1 MPGLLSDTG
10 IFDIMATS
18 SGQPNS
24 AQPEQKHG
32 LTAAWSSLRSGFD
45 AHKAPIR
52 FCLRVTFAGLL
63 AFCLAQLGNFPLR
76 GLWAV
81 LTAVIVTQ
89 VSVGGSIVAISEYV
103 VGTLAGAIYASAL
116 ALILPHGTTPLL
128 GVVLTL
134 SIAPLALAAGLNP
147 MFRVAPFTAVIVLFV
162 STEFAQSPVDS
173 AIYRVLEVLIGGV
186 STVAVSLV
194 ILPEKAHGRGLKA
207 AAAVLERLAKVLPQ
221 LLEGFGRDLGP
232 GGAVRIQDGLGD
244 AIAQFQTIAAETKRE
259 RLTYLHPEPD
269 LASLGRLLLRLRHDF
284 VIIGRAAAAPLPEP
298 FATRLNPLLEEVG
311 TSTNAY
317 LRGCGAALV
326 ARRPPPPSQAT
337 EAAIGK
343 YEAQFAALRLEGLT
357 RALPGL
363 ETERVFTLGFALEQ
377 LHQNLLDLQRAVNEY
392 AGAASASKPKA

>member
-1 MPGLLSDTG
+1 
-10 IFDIMATS
+10 MATS

-32 LTAAWSSLRSGFD
+32 LTAAWSSVRSGFE

-89 VSVGGSIVAISEYV
+89 VSVGGSILAISEYV
-103 VGTLAGAIYASAL
+103 VGTLAGAIYASAI
-116 ALILPHGTTPLL
+116 ALLLPHVNKPELAG
-128 GVVLTL
+128 VLTV
-134 SIAPLALAAGLNP
+134 SIAPLALAAALNP
-147 MFRVAPFTAVIVLFV
+147 MFRVAPFTAIIVLFV

-173 AIYRVLEVLIGGV
+173 AIFRVLEVLIGGV
-186 STVAVSLV
+186 SCIMVSLV

-207 AAAVLERLAKVLPQ
+207 AAAILERLAKVLPQ
-221 LLEGFGRDLGP
+221 LLDGFSHDLGP
-232 GGAVRIQDGLGD
+232 GGAIHIQDGLGD

-298 FATRLNPLLEEVG
+298 LATRLNPPLVDIG
-311 TSTNAY
+311 TSAGSY
-317 LRGCGAALV
+317 LRGCGAAIV
-326 ARRPPPPSQAT
+326 ARRPPPPFQAT

-343 YEAQFAALRLEGLT
+343 YEAQFAALRQEGLT
-357 RALPGL
+357 RALPSL
-363 ETERVFTLGFALEQ
+363 ETERVFALGFALEQ
-377 LHQNLLDLQRAVNEY
+377 LHQNLLDLQRAANEY
-392 AGAASASKPKA
+392 AGATSASKPKT